1 MADKENKKDAGKRI
15 NDDQRFRYIGFDVYP
30 GKPGDLFKSESEKKQ
45 LVEAVVAKRDKGDVT
60 REHCTLFEERVS
72 LSDRLTLG
80 IACLV
85 IFASLFIPWYSAYN
99 EIVDE
104 TVVPVETEMTADS
117 TMMSAAPGDSAL
129 MTTAGIDS
137 AALAAAGD
145 SIGVATAATE
155 PEELTTATGETEA
168 ETEVL
173 PDDGAAVDAAL
184 LGESDAVEEI
194 ILGMQV
200 RKRIHK
206 EFTRLSG
213 IGAFL
218 ALGNVGA
225 RVFSSGI
232 ILVLTGI
239 LLIVFALLCIALP
252 ALTLYTLYGSKG
264 SPDVQALKL
273 KKILRYNWIPVL
285 IFVATLV
292 ISFVGAEYG
301 FDPSVYYDSL
311 GSSYGIGVLFENLSY
326 GIFVSLCGF
335 LLAAVKGVEI

>member
-15 NDDQRFRYIGFDVYP
+15 DDSQRFRYIGFEVCP
-30 GKPGDLFKSESEKKQ
+30 GKPRDLFKSESEKKL
-45 LVEAVVAKRDKGDVT
+45 LVEAVVAKRDKGDVI

-72 LSDRLTLG
+72 FSDRMTLG

-99 EIVDE
+99 EIVEE
-104 TVVPVETEMTADS
+104 TIVPVEAEMFADS
-117 TMMSAAPGDSAL
+117 TMTAAATGDSAL
-129 MTTAGIDS
+129 MTTTDIDN
-137 AALAAAGD
+137 AALA
-145 SIGVATAATE
+145 V
-155 PEELTTATGETEA
+155 TGETE
-168 ETEVL
+168 TEAI
-173 PDDGAAVDAAL
+173 PDDGTVGDTAI
-184 LGESDAVEEI
+184 LGESDAVEEVV
-194 ILGMQV
+194 LGIQA

-218 ALGNVGA
+218 ALGNVGG

-239 LLIVFALLCIALP
+239 LLIVYTLLCIVLP

-273 KKILRYNWIPVL
+273 KKILRYNWIPV
-285 IFVATLV
+285 IMFIVTLV
-292 ISFVGAEYG
+292 ISFVGAQYG
-301 FDPSVYYDSL
+301 FDPTGYYDSL
-311 GSSYGIGVLFENLSY
+311 GADYGIAALFNSLSWGVF
-326 GIFVSLCGF
+326 IPLCGF
-335 LLAAVKGVEI
+335 ILMAAKGIEI